1 MLPIQ
6 FNSYKVD
13 IQNRPFNSEQG
24 IQFSYT
30 AAITLYDNN
39 KKEIAFFEK
48 GYIDAE
54 TLYKRID
61 QGKDLILDQ
70 SYCENFSIQEYRRL
84 RNIEPDKVIYL
95 HNFSAYQAVFD
106 GKEAIDFSYCDFG
119 NHYKNFEQ
127 AVFLNCKVNF
137 HHCNFRKGGI
147 NFSYS
152 LFDNGELDFSYNRI
166 ESGELNFKNAV
177 FGDGNKNFQNLSFS
191 HGKMLLQNV
200 TFNNGDVSF
209 VDSRLKSL
217 NISFKVSGFGD
228 GKVDFH
234 YTIFEQCSLSFERT
248 EFGKGKVDFRTT
260 EFLESKINFNRSLFG
275 NGDKSFEAA
284 QVNNGKIT
292 FKKTDWGD
300 GNINFEL
307 VEFDDTNLVMD
318 NSIFGK
324 GELSFHQSKI
334 TIISLKSCHLDY
346 YVDLRVNECEFMDL
360 SDTIVRD
367 ILDLKPH
374 KTTVRVKELNFS
386 NLRLIGRIFI
396 DWKENN
402 VKQLINSQNTTTTQ
416 EKAEQ
421 FRILKENFYAT
432 GQYSDED
439 KAYVEFKRKERKA
452 KLQSSIKKNKWNSL
466 WAYPSDA
473 FQWLI
478 FDKVGLYGTD
488 PVRVLSSMVVS
499 YLFFAIMYFILPF
512 ISDSRIVSSMGNTG
526 FSELKTAFYHSAI
539 TFLTIGYGD
548 YYPEGIIRWLCGLEG
563 FIGLFLMSYFTVA
576 FVRKILR

>member
-6 FNSYKVD
+6 LNSYNVK
-13 IQNRPFNSEQG
+13 IQNRPFNSERG
-24 IQFSYT
+24 VHFPYT
-30 AAITLYDNN
+30 AEITLYDSN
-39 KKEIAFFEK
+39 KKEIAFLEK
-48 GYIDAE
+48 GYIDSE
-54 TLYKRID
+54 TLYKKID
-61 QGKDLILDQ
+61 EEKELILDQ
-70 SYCENFSIQEYRRL
+70 SYCENFSLQEYRRS
-84 RNIEPDKVIYL
+84 RNIEPNKVIYL
-95 HNFSAYQAVFD
+95 HRFSAYQAVFD

-127 AVFLNCKVNF
+127 ALFLNCKVNF

-152 LFDNGELDFSYNRI
+152 LFDNGELDFSYNKI
-166 ESGELNFKNAV
+166 ENGELNFKNAI
-177 FGDGNKNFQNLSFS
+177 FGDGYKNFQNLSFIN
-191 HGKMLLQNV
+191 GKLLLQNSA
-200 TFNNGDVSF
+200 FNNGDVSF
-209 VDSRLKSL
+209 VDSSLKSL
-217 NISFKVSGFGD
+217 NISFKISSFGE

-234 YTIFEQCSLSFERT
+234 YARFEQCNVSFERT
-248 EFGKGKVDFRTT
+248 EFGSGKVDFRTT
-260 EFLESKINFNRSLFG
+260 EILESKVNFNRSVFG

-284 QVNNGKIT
+284 HMTNGKIS

-307 VEFDDTNLVMD
+307 AEFENTTLLMD

-324 GELSFHQSKI
+324 GELSFNQSNI
-334 TIISLKSCHLDY
+334 RIISLKSCHLDY
-346 YVDLRVNECEFMDL
+346 YVDLRVNACEFLDL

-374 KTTVRVKELNFS
+374 KTPVKIKELNFS
-386 NLRLIGRIFI
+386 GLRLIGRIFI

-402 VKQLINSQNTTTTQ
+402 VRQLINDQNTTTTQ

-421 FRILKENFYAT
+421 YRILKENFYAT

-439 KAYVEFKRKERKA
+439 KVYIEFKRKERKA
-452 KLQSSIKKNKWNSL
+452 KLESSIKKNKWNKL
-466 WAYPSDA
+466 WAYPSVA

-478 FDKVGLYGTD
+478 FERVGLYGTD
-488 PVRVLSSMVVS
+488 PVRVLSSMLIS
-499 YLFFAIMYFILPF
+499 YLFFAVMYFILPL
-512 ISDSRIVSSMGNTG
+512 ISDTRIVSSIGNSEV
-526 FSELKTAFYHSAI
+526 SELKTAFYHSAI

>member
-1 MLPIQ
+1 MMPIQ
-6 FNSYKVD
+6 FNSYKVK
-13 IQNRPFNSEQG
+13 IHNQPFNSDQG

-30 AAITLYDNN
+30 AAITLYDGN
-39 KKEIAFFEK
+39 KKEIAFLEK

-54 TLYKRID
+54 TIYQKID
-61 QGKDLILDQ
+61 EGQALLLDQ
-70 SYCENFSIQEYRRL
+70 CYCENFSIHEYRRS
-84 RNIEPDKVIYL
+84 RNIETDKVINL
-95 HNFSAYQAVFD
+95 HSFSAYQAVFD
-106 GKEAIDFSYCDFG
+106 GKEIIDFSYCDFG

-127 AVFLNCKVNF
+127 AIFLNCKVSF
-137 HHCNFRKGGI
+137 HQCNFRRGGV
-147 NFSYS
+147 NFSYA
-152 LFDNGELDFSYNRI
+152 LFDNGEFDFSYIRI
-166 ESGELNFKNAV
+166 EKGELNFKNSM
-177 FGDGNKNFQNLSFS
+177 FGDGNKNFQNLSFAD
-191 HGKMLLQNV
+191 GKMLLQNV

-209 VDSRLKSL
+209 VDSRLKNL
-217 NISFKVSGFGD
+217 NISFKISIFD
-228 GKVDFH
+228 EGKVDFH
-234 YTIFEQCSLSFERT
+234 YTRFEKSNLSFERT
-248 EFGKGKVDFRTT
+248 EFGNGKVDFRKT
-260 EFLESKINFNRSLFG
+260 EFLESKVNFNRSVFG

-284 QVNNGKIT
+284 QMTNGKIT
-292 FKKTDWGD
+292 FKKTEWGD

-307 VEFDDTNLVMD
+307 AEFYKTTLLMD
-318 NSIFGK
+318 NSLFGK
-324 GELSFHQSKI
+324 GELSFNQSVI
-334 TIISLKSCHLDY
+334 NILSLKSCHLDY

-374 KTTVRVKELNFS
+374 KTPVSIKELNFS
-386 NLRLIGRIFI
+386 GLRLIGRIFI

-402 VKQLINSQNTTTTQ
+402 ARQLINYQNTTTTQ

-439 KAYVEFKRKERKA
+439 KAYVEFKRKERKT
-452 KLQSSIKKNKWNSL
+452 KLQSAIKKNKWNKL

-478 FDKVGLYGTD
+478 FDRVGLYGTD

-499 YLFFAIMYFILPF
+499 YLFFAVMYFILPF
-512 ISDSRIVSSMGNTG
+512 ISDSRIVSSMGNSSL
-526 FSELKTAFYHSAI
+526 SELKTAFYHSAI

-548 YYPEGIIRWLCGLEG
+548 YYPEGIIRWLCGIEG